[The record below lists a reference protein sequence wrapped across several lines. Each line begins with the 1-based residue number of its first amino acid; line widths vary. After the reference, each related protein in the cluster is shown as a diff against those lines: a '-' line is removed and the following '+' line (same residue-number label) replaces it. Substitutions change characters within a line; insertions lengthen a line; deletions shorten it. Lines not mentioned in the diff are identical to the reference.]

1 MPSAPHRVLL
11 AEPRGACAGVHRAI
25 ETVERALQLHGA
37 PVYVRKQIVHN
48 EHVVRELEGKGARFV
63 DSEEDVPA
71 GAVCVFSAHGVS
83 PQVRDNAQRR
93 DLTVIDATC
102 PLVTKVHQEA
112 IRFARDK
119 DTLILIGHVDHEEIE
134 GTYGEAPE
142 RTVVVGSVEEAR
154 RLDLAPGTS
163 AAYLTQTTLSMDDTA
178 QIVAVLHERFP
189 ALTGPASADI
199 CYATQNRQN
208 AVKAI
213 AGRSDLVLV
222 VGSANSSNSLRLVEV
237 AHAAGTDARLLPDPD
252 LLDSSWVEGVRTVGL
267 TAGASVPDVLVE
279 RVLHRLAELGYQD
292 VETEVAA
299 TENVVFRLPPELEGS
314 RAPGDAV
321 RPGRSEAAG
330 ESEDGVAAV
339 GERGAV
345 DEETCGKLL
354 DRVDRRIEELLSAEE
369 ARWSAVDARVA
380 VPVAAV
386 AELVAAGGKRLRPL
400 FCVTGYLAAGG
411 DADDDTVVDAAAAL
425 ELLHAFALIHD
436 DIMDNSP
443 TRRGTPTVHVA
454 YTDLH
459 ARRAWAGESRRY
471 GESVAL
477 LAGDL
482 ALSYANRLA
491 GRLTGPAAEVW
502 HELVTEMIIGQ
513 QLDIA
518 LAAEVEPDPE
528 LARWVAVCK
537 SGRYTI
543 HRPLALGAAIAGRP
557 GLHDV
562 FEAYGVAA
570 GEAFQL
576 RDDLLD
582 AFGDATVT
590 GKPTGLDLDEHKMT
604 LLIALAATKD
614 PRVAQLV
621 EDSRHADWNPAELR
635 TALLASGVRADVE
648 ERIDALVADARAA
661 LTDAGLPHHWRLR
674 LEELAD
680 MVAYRDR

>member
-1 MPSAPHRVLL
+1 MPSAQPRVLL

-25 ETVERALQLHGA
+25 ETVERALEIHGA

-48 EHVVRELEGKGARFV
+48 EHVVRELEGRGARFV
-63 DSEEDVPA
+63 DTEEEVPT

-83 PQVRDNAQRR
+83 PRVRDNARR
-93 DLTVIDATC
+93 RELTVIDATC
-102 PLVTKVHQEA
+102 PLVAKVHQEA

-119 DTLILIGHVDHEEIE
+119 DTLILIGHVGHEEIE

-154 RLDLAPGTS
+154 RLDLPPDAR
-163 AAYLTQTTLSMDDTA
+163 AAYLTQTTLSVDDTA
-178 QIVAVLHERFP
+178 EIVAVLRERFP

-199 CYATQNRQN
+199 CYASQNRQN

-213 AGRSDLVLV
+213 ARRSDLVLV

-237 AHAAGTDARLLPDPD
+237 ARAAGAAARLLPDPE
-252 LLDSSWVEGVRTVGL
+252 LLDAAWLAGVRTVGL
-267 TAGASVPDVLVE
+267 TAGASVPEAQVR
-279 RVLHRLAELGYQD
+279 RVLELLAELGFGEVD
-292 VETEVAA
+292 TEVTA
-299 TENVVFRLPPELEGS
+299 TENVVFRLPPELEEQAMATGG
-314 RAPGDAV
+314 AP
-321 RPGRSEAAG
+321 AAG
-330 ESEDGVAAV
+330 ADAAV
-339 GERGAV
+339 ARAAA
-345 DEETCGKLL
+345 EEKLL
-354 DRVDRRIEELLSAEE
+354 DRVNRRIGELLSAEE
-369 ARWSAVDARVA
+369 ARWSAVDPRVA

-400 FCVTGYLAAGG
+400 FCLTGYLAAEGT
-411 DADDDTVVDAAAAL
+411 ADDDAVVDAAAAL

-443 TRRGTPTVHVA
+443 TRRGAPTVHA
-454 YTDLH
+454 AHTELH
-459 ARRAWAGESRRY
+459 ARQGWAGESRRY
-471 GESVAL
+471 GEGVAL

-491 GRLTGPAAEVW
+491 GRLTGPAAKVW
-502 HELVTEMIIGQ
+502 HELVSEMIIGQ

-518 LAAEVEPDPE
+518 LAAEMRPDRD

-557 GLHDV
+557 GLNGA

-582 AFGDATVT
+582 AFGDAALT

-604 LLIALAATKD
+604 LLIALAADRD
-614 PRVAQLV
+614 PRVAAQV
-621 EDSRHADWNPAELR
+621 RTGRGSAWDADGLR
-635 TALLASGVRADVE
+635 AALLDSGVREEVE
-648 ERIDALVADARAA
+648 ERIKTLVADARAA
-661 LTDAGLPHHWRLR
+661 VADAGLPDHWRLR
-674 LEELAD
+674 FGELAD